1 MILPIFGFGKQVLR
15 NTAEDI
21 DRNYTGINELINNM
35 FDTLKSANGVG
46 LAAPQVGLAI
56 RLFIIDTTE
65 AGDDYPEEQKMKKTF
80 INARI
85 IELFGDDW
93 LFNEGCLSVPDVRED
108 IIRKS
113 KVRIKYLDVDFNEHE
128 DVFDGIASRVIQH
141 EYDHL
146 EGVLFIDKVS
156 SLKKMLLKKK
166 LGDISKGKID
176 IDYKMSFSVPTK
188 KRK

>member
-1 MILPIFGFGKQVLR
+1 
-15 NTAEDI
+15 
-21 DRNYTGINELINNM
+21 
-35 FDTLKSANGVG
+35 
-46 LAAPQVGLAI
+46 
-56 RLFIIDTTE
+56 
-65 AGDDYPEEQKMKKTF
+65 
-80 INARI
+80 
-85 IELFGDDW
+85 
-93 LFNEGCLSVPDVRED
+93 
-108 IIRKS
+108 
-113 KVRIKYLDVDFNEHE
+113 VDFNEHE

>member
-21 DRNYTGINELINNM
+21 DRNYPDINELVNNM

-46 LAAPQVGLAI
+46 LAAPQVGLPI

-65 AGDDYPEEQKMKKTF
+65 AGEEYPEEQKLKKTF

-85 IELFGDDW
+85 VDLFGEEW
-93 LFNEGCLSVPDVRED
+93 LFNEGCLSVPEIRED

-113 KVRIKYLDVDFNEHE
+113 KVRIKYFDEEFNEHE

-156 SLKKMLLKKK
+156 PLKKMLLKKK
-166 LGDISKGKID
+166 LNDISKGNVE
-176 IDYKMSFSVPTK
+176 IDYKMSFSAPAK
-188 KRK
+188 KSR